1 MAEDDAWLLCTTF
14 KQLLGYQL
22 IRLQRRTILFQH
34 SLSSQKIQHLEAL
47 FHYSNKNIPFVDNP
61 SNALEMPLVQKYQTD
76 HFMCKADRKSEV
88 RQCLGFFQVIHKLMQ
103 AKNQLYTNPNNIL
116 FETSCQLCLCVVR
129 PFLHFISR
137 DTLVVSKASD
147 TNTHTRRKKA
157 PTKPTVQHS

>member
-1 MAEDDAWLLCTTF
+1 MNAVRLMMMMMMMICANVFVNNSHSLLLLLFRPPLVRTRDMNPLFLMVMACMAEDDAWLLCTTF

-22 IRLQRRTILFQH
+22 IRLQRRTILFQR

-88 RQCLGFFQVIHKLMQ
+88 RQCLGFF
-103 AKNQLYTNPNNIL
+103 
-116 FETSCQLCLCVVR
+116 S
-129 PFLHFISR
+129 
-137 DTLVVSKASD
+137 
-147 TNTHTRRKKA
+147 
-157 PTKPTVQHS
+157 